1 MEDLNCID
9 NIQSGTHKRPTISI
23 MHLNIKRICHMM
35 LRDAI
40 SDVCTKRVGIISYVT
55 GFVMKMYRCK

>member
-1 MEDLNCID
+1 MYRQYP
-9 NIQSGTHKRPTISI
+9 IQSGTHKRLTISI
-23 MHLNIKRICHMM
+23 MYLNIKHICHMM

-40 SDVCTKRVGIISYVT
+40 SDVCTKRVGIISCVT